1 MKNISIITHKNTDI
15 DAFASVISLAE
26 TIIHFTNDK
35 NYNVFPIL
43 ENFKTSLDI
52 KTKIKLYTLDDVK
65 DKKMD
70 YVIVCDVN
78 EEDRVYGIEIFDTIP
93 IENRFLID
101 HHDKNRNELHV
112 LPKNKLLNPHAC
124 STSEIIADVLIK
136 KNINVPSNVSYY
148 LYLGMASDTACFQRS
163 YTSKSI
169 DIAHSLINDEKVRHE
184 IEEKMYEMSYEQKKL
199 YDSIK
204 VDNQLQEYNI
214 LLFHLNIKKEVKD
227 ITSLLK
233 HPLFDKLTKPTNEYP
248 LSIFIIEI
256 ENNYFIKFKKNDN
269 CDIDILNLAIAFNGG
284 GHANRCA
291 GRIYNSSYDEV
302 IKKIKDLYL
311 NNNLKL
317 CKFERKGN

>member
-124 STSEIIADVLIK
+124 STSEIIADVLKNSPVDDDLFSLPFNNILNIVSKIK
-136 KNINVPSNVSYY
+136 FSDDDENSISKIKSLVSKILNYMILLKWIINYKNIIY
-148 LYLGMASDTACFQRS
+148 F
-163 YTSKSI
+163 
-169 DIAHSLINDEKVRHE
+169 
-184 IEEKMYEMSYEQKKL
+184 
-199 YDSIK
+199 
-204 VDNQLQEYNI
+204 
-214 LLFHLNIKKEVKD
+214 
-227 ITSLLK
+227 
-233 HPLFDKLTKPTNEYP
+233 
-248 LSIFIIEI
+248 
-256 ENNYFIKFKKNDN
+256 YFI
-269 CDIDILNLAIAFNGG
+269 
-284 GHANRCA
+284 
-291 GRIYNSSYDEV
+291 
-302 IKKIKDLYL
+302 
-311 NNNLKL
+311 
-317 CKFERKGN
+317 